1 MCAIAIESTRS
12 EVCGRRNNRF
22 RQVDVNTMPIKAF
35 PPVETADEDG
45 LLAIGGDL
53 QPESVVLA
61 YGSGV
66 FPWPINSDL
75 LAWFAPPMRAVLF
88 LDEFHISSSLKRVL
102 NRNTFTIK
110 HNTAFQ
116 EVISRCAEVKNRG
129 DQNGT
134 WITAEMQVVYQK
146 LHLLGIAHSFEAYL
160 DGMLVGGIYGVR
172 LGRFFA
178 AESSF
183 YREDNASK
191 VVMVAL
197 TEYLR
202 KEGIPWFDCQVLT
215 PFSEGFGAREI
226 SREEFMDLLSSATR
240 A

>member
-1 MCAIAIESTRS
+1 
-12 EVCGRRNNRF
+12 
-22 RQVDVNTMPIKAF
+22 MPIKAF

-53 QPESVVLA
+53 EPESIVLA

-66 FPWPINSDL
+66 FPWPINDGL
-75 LAWFAPPMRAVLF
+75 LAWFAPPTRAVLF

-102 NRNTFTIK
+102 NKQRFTIK
-110 HNTAFQ
+110 HNTAFE

-129 DQNGT
+129 DQDGT
-134 WITAEMQVVYQK
+134 WITAGMQKAYQK
-146 LHLLGIAHSFEAYL
+146 LHQLGIAHSFEAYH
-160 DGMLVGGIYGVR
+160 DSVLVGGVYGIR
-172 LGRFFA
+172 LGAFFA

-197 TEYLR
+197 AEYLR
-202 KEGIPWFDCQVLT
+202 KEGISWFDCQVLT
-215 PFSEGFGAREI
+215 PFSESFGAREI
-226 SREEFMDLLSSATR
+226 PRTEFMKLLGESLQA
-240 A
+240 ADKPAY